1 MMTWTRPLGGWWEWR
16 LTGSSWFPSLL
27 PVWLSSRGFLSSLS
41 CCPQLHH
48 VALCADLW
56 GAFTELWLCPAV
68 LLACY
73 VTVTFNVFSKSEKLL
88 HHRMQSFCL
97 VCFVFA
103 LAAVSGVSLCI
114 CFLVF
119 TRHPFAAVSKPLP
132 LSHCRCFP
140 YLPAFAFVAFCCLVV
155 ISHNWCAGRK
165 CSRIVVEDHTEVWI
179 QIPVLIQLMLQPQE
193 MLFRI
198 CEALHAVVLL
208 SCNLLVVDS
217 LFLRLY
223 NPSVLFSR
231 NSFCWQRRN

>member
-1 MMTWTRPLGGWWEWR
+1 MMTWTRPRGGWWEWR

-41 CCPQLHH
+41 CCPQLRH

-155 ISHNWCAGRK
+155 CPGDKVGAL
-165 CSRIVVEDHTEVWI
+165 DFT
-179 QIPVLIQLMLQPQE
+179 QLMSRTKMQQNCFGRSHRSMNPDPSFNTINAATPRDAVSYMWSFTRCCL
-193 MLFRI
+193 
-198 CEALHAVVLL
+198 VVL
-208 SCNLLVVDS
+208 
-217 LFLRLY
+217 
-223 NPSVLFSR
+223 
-231 NSFCWQRRN
+231 